1 MIIIRRKKIN
11 VEEAGRPLASVCLIK
26 KKKEKEKSP
35 LQPTVITPVLSI
47 WMVSQERAF

>member
-26 KKKEKEKSP
+26 KKKKKKKAPYS
-35 LQPTVITPVLSI
+35 QP
-47 WMVSQERAF
+47 